1 MVSPSAP
8 LARSFAR
15 AVARR
20 ASASPKRVVSR
31 VDVPGTL
38 KSSSTTSRRLAVVA
52 RASPPPGFDYTALVA
67 AVREINALHA
77 PTKIDACAQTD
88 GHSLAV
94 RGRGVDGGARAFR
107 LSWHPVTAHV
117 ATTSA
122 RTVDALGKGQSSF
135 DPRRDNLSFGERANR
150 VLRGKVLL
158 EATMCGEWERACR
171 LRFGERPGGA
181 VEYELL
187 CEVMGRYSN
196 AFLLDVARG
205 ETVLACGYQVGEKQT
220 SARRLGVGFAYE
232 APPTAPGVD
241 PTTVADAE
249 AFESLMREVC
259 ARASEREAN
268 AAATRVDG
276 CLVRAFRGVSPA
288 LAKALTR
295 GAGVADGARVEDA
308 SVSDWRAVYDEFI
321 KWTLSVDFNG
331 TRGGR
336 VALEDATWCEEFGQ
350 LLLHP
355 STAGSPL
362 PPPAEDLGADGGPI
376 GALFG
381 VVYGEVEEKDVFERE
396 RSRILQAVRARLKKL
411 ASKEAGFRKQ
421 LDAASGHEEVQAR
434 ADALMAYSH
443 NYKPGAR
450 ELEAQDFTTGEPVM
464 IEVDPEKGPVG
475 TAEALYKRTRKL
487 RRTADAVLP
496 LVEQNAAEIE
506 YLRQV
511 EFSIVEA
518 DTYASRDDLLFI
530 EEIGVE
536 LVDGGY
542 LKPSGKGAEAEN
554 RARATAKKKG
564 TTKPKTGKAARK
576 REMMSAIR
584 VYTAPSGKEVY
595 CGRNSRGNEAV
606 SLHFGQDHDVWFHA
620 RGAPGAH
627 VILRQQP
634 GDTASDDDIQFAANI
649 AGFHSKLRD
658 GGKVNVSY
666 TSPKYVQ
673 KPKGARLGMVA
684 IDRESVIVARPDD
697 VAALCATDAS

>member
-1 MVSPSAP
+1 MMTPSMP
-8 LARSFAR
+8 IARSFAR

-20 ASASPKRVVSR
+20 ARTSNTR
-31 VDVPGTL
+31 T
-38 KSSSTTSRRLAVVA
+38 SSSFDTTGTSGTSSSRRRAVVA

-67 AVREINALHA
+67 AVREINALSA
-77 PTKIDACAQTD
+77 PAKIDACVQTD
-88 GHSLAV
+88 AHSLAV
-94 RGRGVDGGARAFR
+94 RGRGVDGGARGFR
-107 LSWHPVTAHV
+107 VSWHPVTAHV

-122 RTVDALGKGQSSF
+122 RGSEGVGGGRETFDAK
-135 DPRRDNLSFGERANR
+135 RDNLSFGERANR

-171 LRFGERPGGA
+171 LRFGERPGA
-181 VEYELL
+181 EVEYELL

-205 ETVLACGYQVGEKQT
+205 ETVLACGYQVGERQT
-220 SARRLGVGFAYE
+220 SARRLGVGYAYE
-232 APPTAPGVD
+232 PPPTAPGVD
-241 PTTVADAE
+241 PTTVVDAE
-249 AFESLMREVC
+249 AFEALIREVC
-259 ARASEREAN
+259 ARVSASESN
-268 AAATRVDG
+268 AMRLDG

-295 GAGVADGARVEDA
+295 GAGVADGARVQDA
-308 SVSDWRAVYDEFI
+308 SASDWRAVYEEF
-321 KWTLSVDFNG
+321 KTWMMSVDFDG
-331 TRGGR
+331 ARGGR

-362 PPPAEDLGADGGPI
+362 PPPADDLGADGGPI

-381 VVYGEVEEKDVFERE
+381 IVYGEVEEKDVFERE

-421 LDAASGHEEVQAR
+421 LDAAGGHEAVQER
-434 ADALMAYSH
+434 ADALMAYSY
-443 NYKPGAR
+443 NYKAGAT

-464 IEVDPEKGPVG
+464 LEVDPEKGPVG
-475 TAEALYKRTRKL
+475 TAEALYKKTRKL

-496 LVEQNAAEIE
+496 LVEKNAAEIE

-511 EFSIVEA
+511 EFSIAEA
-518 DTYASRDDLLFI
+518 NTYASRDDLLFI

-554 RARATAKKKG
+554 RVRATAKKKG
-564 TTKPKTGKAARK
+564 TKPKTGKAARK

-606 SLHFGQDHDVWFHA
+606 SLHFGQDQDVWFHA

-634 GDTASDDDIQFAANI
+634 GETASDDDIQFAANI

-673 KPKGARLGMVA
+673 KPKGARLGMVT

-697 VAALCATDAS
+697 VATVCVDDAST